1 MRQTSKLGMK
11 LIPDVTLL
19 FLLAVDNGIFVFFF
33 MSQVWTMKL
42 NESMNIC
49 YVSLGFLVQLK

>member
-1 MRQTSKLGMK
+1 MK

>member
-1 MRQTSKLGMK
+1 MK

-19 FLLAVDNGIFVFFF
+19 FLLAVDNGIFVFF